1 MSADGVESSRLIR
14 PFFAISIVPL
24 LFAATIQAQVPAA
37 LQPFLSFTD
46 QVVALTN
53 VTVIDGTGAPARAH
67 QTIVLDHGRITAAG
81 GADTQIPANARKL
94 DLTGDTVYPGLVGM
108 HEHLFYPSFYP
119 LTDIPLYAEQAF
131 SAPRLYLASGVT
143 TMRTAGSLE
152 PYTDLNMKHLIDTG
166 AEPGPAMD
174 ITGPYIQGPG
184 GFSIQMP
191 SITSAEQA
199 RRLVDYWAREGVT
212 SFKAYMN
219 ISHDALGAA
228 IEEAHRHGLK
238 ITGHLCSVGF
248 TEAAELGIDDLEHG
262 LLVDTEFAPGK
273 QRDVCPG
280 DRQGMES
287 VENLD
292 LKGAPAQ
299 QMIHTL
305 VSHKV
310 AVTSTLSVFEASIP
324 GRSPLE
330 LRMVEAMSP
339 QAAIAY
345 LSSKERAAHSSRSRS
360 LTALKK
366 EMDFER
372 AFVAAGGLLIAG
384 CDPTGNGGTLAGFG
398 DERNLEL
405 LVEAGFTPEQAIQIY
420 SYNGASYLGQTDR
433 IGSIA
438 PGKQADLV
446 VVEGDPSKHIAD
458 VEKVKLVFK
467 NGVAFDPAKLIAS
480 VRGAVGV
487 H

>member
-1 MSADGVESSRLIR
+1 MAQAHLRARIR
-14 PFFAISIVPL
+14 PSSSITVASLPSAPPRPRRFQATHASSIS
-24 LFAATIQAQVPAA
+24 
-37 LQPFLSFTD
+37 
-46 QVVALTN
+46 
-53 VTVIDGTGAPARAH
+53 
-67 QTIVLDHGRITAAG
+67 
-81 GADTQIPANARKL
+81 
-94 DLTGDTVYPGLVGM
+94 TGDTVYPGLVGM

-119 LTDIPLYAEQAF
+119 PTVTVPLYAEQAF

-143 TMRTAGSLE
+143 TMRTTGSLE
-152 PYTDLNMKHLIDTG
+152 PYTDLNLKRVIDRG
-166 AEPGPAMD
+166 ALPGPTMD

-191 SITSAEQA
+191 SIKSPEQA
-199 RRLVDYWAREGVT
+199 RRLVDYWAQEGVT

-219 ISHDALGAA
+219 ISHDALAAA
-228 IEEAHRHGLK
+228 IQAAHQHGLK

-262 LLVDTEFAPGK
+262 LLVDTEFTPGK
-273 QRDVCPG
+273 QRDVCPSG
-280 DRQGMES
+280 GQSATAID
-287 VENLD
+287 NLN
-292 LKGAPAQ
+292 LKGPEAQ

-305 VSHKV
+305 VAHKV

-324 GRSPLE
+324 GRTPLE
-330 LRMVEAMSP
+330 PRMLDAMSP

-345 LSSKERAAHSSRSRS
+345 LAAKERSARNPHARDFSW
-360 LTALKK
+360 LKK

-372 AFVAAGGLLIAG
+372 EFVAAGGLLIAG
-384 CDPTGNGGTLAGFG
+384 CDPTGNGGTLPGFG

-420 SYNGASYLGQTDR
+420 TYNGASYLGQTAR

-438 PGKQADLV
+438 AGKQADLV
-446 VVEGDPSKHIAD
+446 VVEGDPSQHIAD

-467 NGVAFDPAKLIAS
+467 NGVAFDPAKLIDS
-480 VRGAVGV
+480 VRGAVGI